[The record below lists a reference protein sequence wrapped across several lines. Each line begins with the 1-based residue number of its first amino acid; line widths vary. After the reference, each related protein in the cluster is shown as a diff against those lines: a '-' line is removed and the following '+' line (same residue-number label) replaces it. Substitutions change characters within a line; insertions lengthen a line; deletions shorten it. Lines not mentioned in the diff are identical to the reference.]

1 MMANLFD
8 RLAGRTLGVVP
19 VAQPLLAPV
28 TAAASG
34 MESVSTS
41 LEATA
46 ESSRPSVESASP
58 RVFDPHPSVTP
69 NLPNVDESDNHLM
82 AARRSLT
89 LPSPSVAEHA
99 IPKPSTLEPAAS
111 SSTLA
116 VTAFPARQRSEVVN
130 STPMVNRN
138 QKEAEPA
145 ATGSFQ
151 TQAFRVEPAVGRVE
165 PLIRPVVQPPPPARP
180 ESIPRTEQGLAKS
193 ETGAPV
199 IRVTIG
205 RVEIRAQFPSDASA
219 RPAARHKG
227 AAPLSL
233 EEYAKQRSEGRR

>member
-28 TAAASG
+28 TAVASG
-34 MESVSTS
+34 MESLSTS
-41 LEATA
+41 LEAAT
-46 ESSRPSVESASP
+46 ESSRPAVESASP
-58 RVFDPHPSVTP
+58 RVFDLHPSVTP
-69 NLPNVDESDNHLM
+69 SLRNVDETDDHLM
-82 AARRSLT
+82 AAQRSLT
-89 LPSPSVAEHA
+89 LPNPLLVEHPIA
-99 IPKPSTLEPAAS
+99 KPSAIEPVAIS
-111 SSTLA
+111 TTLA
-116 VTAFPARQRSEVVN
+116 VTAFPAHQRSEVVN

-145 ATGSFQ
+145 ATGDFQ

-165 PLIRPVVQPPPPARP
+165 PLIRPVIQPSSPARQ
-180 ESIPRTEQGLAKS
+180 ERIHREQGLVQI
-193 ETGAPV
+193 ETGPPV

-205 RVEIRAQFPSDASA
+205 RVEVRAQFPPDASP
-219 RPAARHKG
+219 RPTARHKG

-233 EEYAKQRSEGRR
+233 EEYARQRSEGRR